1 MAVPT
6 SNQQAGAVVATSP
19 APPLATEQES
29 TSNSTSPMPSANS
42 SSSVPSPHGRH
53 PYHNPLRLNSRGAG
67 SAEGPTSQPPK
78 PPDKP
83 LKPFVR
89 YSKKMWDFVKA
100 THPEQLK
107 FPEICKVIG
116 EMWRELSDEAKQEY
130 IDSYNAEKAE
140 YDEALK
146 SYLSSPEYQAWEA
159 ANVPVRP
166 RVKKSSSKSTSP
178 VADSL
183 KPQPPR
189 SPDKPLTPYMRYS
202 RKMWDSVKATHPERT
217 FPEVAR
223 VMGQMWRELPGESK
237 QEYVDSYNAEKTEYK
252 EALKSY
258 LSSPEYQA
266 WEAAKVRAWRAA
278 EKGEALECSPSV
290 FSSSGISLAQLAE
303 NDSDD
308 EELCEQL

>member
-6 SNQQAGAVVATSP
+6 SNQKAEEVVATSP
-19 APPLATEQES
+19 ALPLLTEQES
-29 TSNSTSPMPSANS
+29 TSNSISPTPSTNS
-42 SSSVPSPHGRH
+42 SSSVPSLHGRH
-53 PYHNPLRLNSRGAG
+53 PYHNPLRLNSHGVAG
-67 SAEGPTSQPPK
+67 PESRMPQPPK

-100 THPEQLK
+100 THPERLK

-116 EMWRELSDEAKQEY
+116 QMWRELSDEAKQEY
-130 IDSYNAEKAE
+130 IDGYNAEKAE
-140 YDEALK
+140 YGEALK

-159 ANVPVRP
+159 ADIPVRP
-166 RVKKSSSKSTSP
+166 KVKKPSSKSTTP
-178 VADSL
+178 VAESHML
-183 KPQPPR
+183 QPLR
-189 SPDKPLTPYMRYS
+189 RPDKPLTPYMRYS

-217 FPEVAR
+217 FPEIAT
-223 VMGQMWRELPGESK
+223 VMGQMWRELPCKSK
-237 QEYVDSYNAEKTEYK
+237 QEYVDGYNAEKAVYD

-266 WEAAKVRAWRAA
+266 WEAAKVRAWRAT
-278 EKGEALECSPSV
+278 EKGEALESSPSV
-290 FSSSGISLAQLAE
+290 FSSSGISLAPLAE

-308 EELCEQL
+308 KELCEQL

>member
-1 MAVPT
+1 
-6 SNQQAGAVVATSP
+6 
-19 APPLATEQES
+19 
-29 TSNSTSPMPSANS
+29 
-42 SSSVPSPHGRH
+42 
-53 PYHNPLRLNSRGAG
+53 
-67 SAEGPTSQPPK
+67 
-78 PPDKP
+78 
-83 LKPFVR
+83 
-89 YSKKMWDFVKA
+89 MWDFVKA

-189 SPDKPLTPYMRYS
+189 RPDKPLTPYMRYS